1 MTIVQI
7 ELPTALGERV
17 QQHQEALIKL
27 LEKTLD
33 TVEQERNDLVP
44 IGERSEEE
52 RLMAALRAA
61 GVINPKTPAE
71 VANYVRSREFQA
83 WQPITIAG
91 RPLSEDIIE
100 ARRIVFPRDKD

>member
-61 GVINPKTPAE
+61 GVINPIS
-71 VANYVRSREFQA
+71 VAQRQRYMREREQLD